1 MKNIKL
7 DKEEKEILE
16 AFEAGEFKSVK
27 NVEQEKKRFQQ
38 YARNTLSKPRNINIR
53 VSDRDLQR
61 IKALA
66 AEKGLPYQTFISSLL
81 HQVTNNS
88 MVLRDQG
95 NDSYKAE

>member
-16 AFEAGEFKSVK
+16 AFERGEFKSVK
-27 NVEQEKKRFQQ
+27 NVEQEKRRFQQ
-38 YARNTLSKPRNINIR
+38 YARNTLGKPRNINIR
-53 VSDRDLQR
+53 VSERDLQR

-81 HQVTNNS
+81 HQFSNNS

-95 NDSYKAE
+95 RDSYKAR